1 MFVTLTAM
9 SPYEDDIAQRPTV
22 TLVFLVY
29 NRREELRTSLQKML
43 ADSDYEP
50 DRVDVIVVDNAS
62 TDGSGD
68 MVRKEYPQVQLI
80 AREKNIGVS
89 GWNDGFA
96 AARGEFVLALDD
108 DCYLPP
114 DGLRRAID
122 AAREHHADLV
132 SFKVIS
138 TYDPERVFTDEYRT
152 GLFMFWGCAI
162 LMRREVLEA
171 LGGYDPEIFVW
182 ANELE
187 FTIRF
192 FDHGFRH
199 LHFPEVV
206 AQHMKEVVKD
216 ENVPVNWRPYL
227 LNARHWGYISAKL
240 LRPRD
245 AVEALVA
252 LLTGYVRDGVNGNSP
267 VLESVKNACAGFVH
281 GLRHR
286 APVRNP
292 EVSSFYRHNFETFAS
307 PWWLSRP
314 MGEVI
319 RALPRELSRGGRVR
333 ETRPDGLGRREQ
345 YFADR
350 ARYYPNEPTVLQFAA
365 SAPPTPS
372 RP

>member
-1 MFVTLTAM
+1 M
-9 SPYEDDIAQRPTV
+9 SVDRDETTECPSI

-29 NRREELRTSLQKML
+29 NRREELRTSLHKML

-50 DRVDVIVVDNAS
+50 DRVDAIVVDTAS
-62 TDGSGD
+62 TDGSAD

-80 AREKNIGVS
+80 VREKNIGVS
-89 GWNDGFA
+89 GWNNGFA

-114 DGLRRAID
+114 DGLRRAIE
-122 AAREHHADLV
+122 AAREHRADLV
-132 SFKVIS
+132 SFKVVNPH
-138 TYDPERVFTDEYRT
+138 DPGRVFTDEYRT

-162 LMRREVLEA
+162 LMRRRIIEV

-199 LHFPEVV
+199 LHFPEVA
-206 AQHMKEVVKD
+206 AQHMKEVVTD
-216 ENVPVNWRPYL
+216 ENVPVDWRPYL
-227 LNARHWGYISAKL
+227 LNARHWGYIAAKL

-252 LLTGYVRDGVNGNSP
+252 LLTCYARDGVNGNSP
-267 VLESVKNACAGFVH
+267 VLGSLRAALAGFVH

-286 APVRNP
+286 APIANAEISR
-292 EVSSFYRHNFETFAS
+292 FYRHNFETFAS

-314 MGEVI
+314 MGEMI
-319 RALPRELSRGGRVR
+319 RALPRELSRGGRGR
-333 ETRPDGLGRREQ
+333 ATRPEGLGRREQ

-350 ARYYPNEPTVLQFAA
+350 ARFYPDEPAVLEFVPEPAL
-365 SAPPTPS
+365 S
-372 RP
+372 